1 MTSQA
6 SKSELLQT
14 LRMLL
19 REGFRL
25 RNQGAAYAKI
35 SRAQGYADGYMR
47 MLLDARIV
55 DQAELLRLIGE
66 ERCGIDGPATTTVA
80 ATTADETQVVAA

>member
-1 MTSQA
+1 MTSPA
-6 SKSELLQT
+6 SKSEMLQN

-19 REGFRL
+19 REAFHL

-47 MLLDARIV
+47 MLLDARLV
-55 DQAELLRLIGE
+55 DQRELLHLIGE
-66 ERCGIDGPATTTVA
+66 ERCAVDGPATSVVERESQIIA
-80 ATTADETQVVAA
+80 A

>member
-6 SKSELLQT
+6 SKSEMLQN

-19 REGFRL
+19 REAFQL
-25 RNQGAAYAKI
+25 RNRGAAYAKI

-47 MLLDARIV
+47 MLLDAQIV
-55 DQAELLRLIGE
+55 DQRELLHLIGE
-66 ERCGIDGPATTTVA
+66 ERCGIDGPATATVDDG
-80 ATTADETQVVAA
+80 THVVAA

>member
-1 MTSQA
+1 MTSPA
-6 SKSELLQT
+6 SKSEMLQN

-19 REGFRL
+19 REAFRM

-47 MLLDARIV
+47 MLLDAELV
-55 DQAELLRLIGE
+55 DQRELLRLIGE
-66 ERCGIDGPATTTVA
+66 ERCTVDGPATAEAEQDSQVIA
-80 ATTADETQVVAA
+80 A

>member
-1 MTSQA
+1 MTSPA
-6 SKSELLQT
+6 SKSEMLQN

-19 REGFRL
+19 REAFQL

-47 MLLDARIV
+47 MLTDAGMV
-55 DQAELLRLIGE
+55 DQRELLSLIGE
-66 ERCGIDGPATTTVA
+66 ERCSIDGPATSVVERDSHVIA
-80 ATTADETQVVAA
+80 A